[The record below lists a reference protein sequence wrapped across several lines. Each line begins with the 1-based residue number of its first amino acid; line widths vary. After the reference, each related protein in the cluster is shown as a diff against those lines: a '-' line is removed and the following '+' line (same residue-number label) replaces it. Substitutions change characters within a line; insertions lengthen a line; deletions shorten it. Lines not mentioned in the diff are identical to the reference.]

1 MNTKTTEEV
10 FTRRNYKPA
19 IIIITVVLISAIV
32 ILLRLPGI
40 KDFDAFDIT
49 ILPMMNAIF
58 NIFSFL
64 FLIGALTAIL
74 KGNVKVHR
82 RFIYSALVTTSLFLI
97 TYVVFHF
104 IAASTSFGGE
114 GIIALLYYFI
124 LITHIILAMTIIPLA
139 LTSVTSAWNREFER
153 HKKISRWTMPI
164 WLYVS
169 FTGVIVYLLIRP
181 YY

>member
-1 MNTKTTEEV
+1 MNSQTTEEF

-19 IIIITVVLISAIV
+19 IIIITVALISAIV

-40 KDFDAFDIT
+40 KEFDAFDIT

-82 RFIYSALVTTSLFLI
+82 RFIYAALVTTSLFLI

-114 GIIALLYYFI
+114 GFIALLYYFI